1 MSGGVFFS
9 FTSLPASCF
18 GFPLYLWFCLS
29 DPKLSSVYYT
39 SSTESDSDETRARR
53 DTTNWHVCELRV
65 HKERGL
71 LLHRDDGSIGGRRA
85 IARDAACF
93 DWRRLAAFVFTG
105 GCFFCLLFV
114 HACFPQCLYS
124 QWYGY
129 ITSLYFLATADGCDP
144 LPVCSDGIASSIIP
158 RTAASS
164 TLLGGGGGLSQSGSS
179 TMSWLRT
186 SSIPASC
193 PTQHSADIYRSPPTS
208 PWRAGLLHVLRT
220 THSLHGTL
228 PHTEPLLR
236 SCGRPSFPHQTQSS
250 TPGHSTTA
258 ATCLSVRHSLS
269 RRAPGLAAIRR
280 EQCPH
285 PVAE

>member
-164 TLLGGGGGLSQSGSS
+164 TLLGGGVVPVGIFHDELA
-179 TMSWLRT
+179 TYK
-186 SSIPASC
+186 
-193 PTQHSADIYRSPPTS
+193 QHSC
-208 PWRAGLLHVLRT
+208 L
-220 THSLHGTL
+220 L
-228 PHTEPLLR
+228 PHTAL
-236 SCGRPSFPHQTQSS
+236 GRYLPFAANLPMESGPFACAPDHALTARY
-250 TPGHSTTA
+250 STTYR
-258 ATCLSVRHSLS
+258 ATS
-269 RRAPGLAAIRR
+269 P
-280 EQCPH
+280 
-285 PVAE
+285 